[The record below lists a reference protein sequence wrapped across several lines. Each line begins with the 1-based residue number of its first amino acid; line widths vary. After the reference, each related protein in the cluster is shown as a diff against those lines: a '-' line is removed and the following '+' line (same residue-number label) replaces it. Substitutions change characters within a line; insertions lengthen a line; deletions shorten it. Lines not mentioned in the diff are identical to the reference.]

1 MTIPIPSQR
10 SPRTQAI
17 PRAQRYA
24 SSSKALSSSI
34 DPTGYSYPKE
44 NPLFQPSQS
53 MQLLD
58 VLEGL
63 MDGILIV
70 GPQGNVISANR
81 YGMDLCRQIGEH
93 QIGEHQIDE
102 HNEDSEYPGG
112 LTLPKTLWH
121 LCKNAMHQPP
131 LPQLGTLLDEEIVLP
146 DERILRIRARWVQMN
161 AFNDAQ
167 LLVMLEDRRQSFRDR
182 VLAEARAYHLT
193 VRETD
198 VWLLRRSHHSYKAIA
213 TKLHISLDTVKKH
226 LKSIYAKR
234 EGSMNRPM

>member
-1 MTIPIPSQR
+1 
-10 SPRTQAI
+10 
-17 PRAQRYA
+17 
-24 SSSKALSSSI
+24 
-34 DPTGYSYPKE
+34 
-44 NPLFQPSQS
+44 
-53 MQLLD
+53 
-58 VLEGL
+58 

-93 QIGEHQIDE
+93 NIGE
-102 HNEDSEYPGG
+102 HNEDSKHPRG

-121 LCKNAMHQPP
+121 LCKSAMQYEPP
-131 LPQLGTLLDEEIVLP
+131 LPQLGTLLDEEIVLA

-161 AFNDAQ
+161 TFNDAQ

-213 TKLHISLDTVKKH
+213 AKLHISLDTVKKH

-234 EGSMNRPM
+234 EGSMNQPV